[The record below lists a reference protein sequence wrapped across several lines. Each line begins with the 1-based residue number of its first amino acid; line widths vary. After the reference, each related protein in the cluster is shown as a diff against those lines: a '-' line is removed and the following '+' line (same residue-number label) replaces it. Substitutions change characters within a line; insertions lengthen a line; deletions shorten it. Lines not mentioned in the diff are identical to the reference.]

1 METFF
6 GMMDMLRQ
14 AHVRAASYVVSEKV
28 KHRRKSKR
36 RRKKGKEEVHVA
48 EEGVTYES
56 GGF

>member
-28 KHRRKSKR
+28 KVSVQNLCICKAFLRSLSHSK
-36 RRKKGKEEVHVA
+36 
-48 EEGVTYES
+48 
-56 GGF
+56 